1 MPAAPPPGALK
12 VISRSSTLSPLVT
25 PLVICVSPF
34 SAAPTVTLVTT
45 WLPLTTFVTVA
56 WPFVP

>member
-1 MPAAPPPGALK
+1 MPPAPPGALN
-12 VISRSSTLSPLVT
+12 VISRSSILSPLVT
-25 PLVICVSPF
+25 PLVICVSPL